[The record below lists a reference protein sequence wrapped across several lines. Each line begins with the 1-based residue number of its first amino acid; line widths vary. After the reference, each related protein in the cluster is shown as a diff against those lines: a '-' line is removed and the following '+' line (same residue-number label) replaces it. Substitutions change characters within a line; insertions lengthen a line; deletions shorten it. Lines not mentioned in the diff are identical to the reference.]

1 MFIPDKGLF
10 QPPTEKT
17 RFGYGYFTL
26 TIKIFME
33 TATTSKIDQEIEKYK
48 AAHGGSKPLYFIMS
62 SEEADELTDTL
73 RNRQGQSDDIIIT
86 TYKDIKIVRNNLIE
100 RGKYFLSNELP
111 ETGS

>member
-1 MFIPDKGLF
+1 
-10 QPPTEKT
+10 
-17 RFGYGYFTL
+17 
-26 TIKIFME
+26 ME

-73 RNRQGQSDDIIIT
+73 RHRQGQSDDIIIT
-86 TYKDIKIVRNNLIE
+86 TYKDIKIVRNNLME